1 MTLHFQKKKESI
13 GKLKT
18 SQRDQKQEK
27 KRKSPSRLKGDNSK
41 IQKQKQEEE
50 QRKEEKEKKSKRE
63 HLKSENYDFQ
73 ALVKALQSLF
83 IFEFKVIFMCLFFM
97 QQTFMEIQI

>member
-41 IQKQKQEEE
+41 IQKQKQEEN
-50 QRKEEKEKKSKRE
+50 KEKKKRKKSKRE
-63 HLKSENYDFQ
+63 PLKSENYDFQ